1 MKNFKDIRKT
11 LGEEYGAGEWGTD
24 ELTNKYKAMTPG
36 QNPVTEAKWKVTF
49 VHNHPEGEKK
59 HDYVVSAP
67 HQNAAD
73 KKAIEAHR
81 QQHPKGDFEMWNS
94 EELHEAGLKDACW
107 KGYEA
112 IGMKMKGGRKV
123 PNCVP
128 KEDTTTI
135 EKPVAEES
143 DDKNLRITK
152 HERLAIEAEKRG
164 DKRAQQFHLDKVNKL
179 KTESVNESVDE
190 AASSFSHAANLATKH
205 ADSDDSAH
213 GADLGGRSIAGHS
226 SIQKHKAAYDAHL
239 KAAKHHSG
247 DPTLAKEHSSMAS
260 YHRDHLIQLGAMD
273 GKPSWEMNESKE
285 EEKMQKHL
293 VTVTVS
299 DPHHSMQTKR
309 KEKIMKRVKVSAVDP
324 KDAIKKAES
333 HYKKH
338 GFKVHDSLHHSVVKE
353 SLDSDEIIDGYD
365 AEEDAEELSMAKA
378 QLREI
383 VDMAQDLIDSMEDSD
398 ELEAWMASKITSANK
413 DIDDVYSSIAYGDDD
428 SEEDQGSKADSMDEA
443 ADLAEADSGP
453 ANFLGDE
460 SDKPEY
466 AKHMRNKFGVS
477 SKFHGRTK
485 ISFHGPTSSVR
496 RALEFHHGSFDAA
509 ARNHKKLYPKA
520 YLKKSL

>member
-179 KTESVNESVDE
+179 KTESVNE
-190 AASSFSHAANLATKH
+190 ATK
-205 ADSDDSAH
+205 A
-213 GADLGGRSIAGHS
+213 
-226 SIQKHKAAYDAHL
+226 
-239 KAAKHHSG
+239 
-247 DPTLAKEHSSMAS
+247 
-260 YHRDHLIQLGAMD
+260 
-273 GKPSWEMNESKE
+273 ES
-285 EEKMQKHL
+285 QKHL
-293 VTVTVS
+293 VTVTVT
-299 DPHHSMQTKR
+299 DPQHPMVSKR

>member
-94 EELHEAGLKDACW
+94 EELHEAGLEDACW

-128 KEDTTTI
+128 KEAVTKVSVTSPIGHRIADIGPGGKEHNVQTKNWPSDHAADARTAHQAAHAALKKGDIETYHKEMDKKFASHQAASAEASKKPVKTYEAFTPDAGRQTQIGKDHTDLKARSTADLHKIHQGTLGKIHSKYTPAEVGGKQGMIADILRHRHGDKHVAHYFGLEEDTTTI

-179 KTESVNESVDE
+179 KTESVNE
-190 AASSFSHAANLATKH
+190 ATK
-205 ADSDDSAH
+205 A
-213 GADLGGRSIAGHS
+213 
-226 SIQKHKAAYDAHL
+226 
-239 KAAKHHSG
+239 
-247 DPTLAKEHSSMAS
+247 
-260 YHRDHLIQLGAMD
+260 
-273 GKPSWEMNESKE
+273 ES
-285 EEKMQKHL
+285 QKHL
-293 VTVTVS
+293 VTVTVT
-299 DPHHSMQTKR
+299 DPQHPMVSKR

-413 DIDDVYSSIAYGDDD
+413 DIDDVYSSIAYGDE
-428 SEEDQGSKADSMDEA
+428 SE
-443 ADLAEADSGP
+443 
-453 ANFLGDE
+453 
-460 SDKPEY
+460 
-466 AKHMRNKFGVS
+466 
-477 SKFHGRTK
+477 
-485 ISFHGPTSSVR
+485 
-496 RALEFHHGSFDAA
+496 
-509 ARNHKKLYPKA
+509 
-520 YLKKSL
+520 